1 VPGHRSGCFL
11 GIASQQGLDNGEVF
25 VGFLGQSAKVISSPL
40 VLPGRIAKRPKQN
53 LQAVDFRGQELV
65 AARIDDQV
73 VQTAID
79 SSGPE
84 YEALPGQRFYGHQP
98 LEVSLQCPQIS
109 QSYSTACQP
118 GRLAFQNLADLANLF
133 YLVGCHLA
141 DYGAAVWQQVNNAD
155 SSQGDQR
162 FANRR
167 MANGKSLGQF
177 LSYQVFSRAKAA
189 PKHFC

>member
-1 VPGHRSGCFL
+1 
-11 GIASQQGLDNGEVF
+11 VF
-25 VGFLGQSAKVISSPL
+25 VGFLGEPAKIIPSPL
-40 VLPGRIAKRPKQN
+40 MLPGRVAKRPKQN
-53 LQAVDFRGQELV
+53 LQAVNFGGQELV